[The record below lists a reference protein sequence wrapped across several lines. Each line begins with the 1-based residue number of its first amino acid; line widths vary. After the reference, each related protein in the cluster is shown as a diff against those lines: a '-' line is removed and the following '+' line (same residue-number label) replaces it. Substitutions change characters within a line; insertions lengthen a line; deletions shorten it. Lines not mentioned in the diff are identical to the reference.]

1 MATHLLGWAACKSD
15 KNSSLLEFFILNVDH
30 VYLHVTESR
39 KSEFAHQGAIVIP
52 DLDKGPTRVRAHICT
67 PGLPRRP
74 PGIYT
79 LKNTELT

>member
-1 MATHLLGWAACKSD
+1 MQVRLR
-15 KNSSLLEFFILNVDH
+15 NSSLLEFFILNVDR

-39 KSEFAHQGAIVIP
+39 KSECVHQGATVLP
-52 DLDKGPTRVRAHICT
+52 DLDKGPTRARTCARTHTCT

-74 PGIYT
+74 PGIYS